1 MSQLEQQMRHRDK
14 EMVPRIL
21 VQAMFALMIA
31 SLALVA
37 YAQWFDVPNR
47 GVLVEAPVVQSL
59 DIVMEGDRGGVYTV
73 STPDGT
79 QIASSADEKGGF
91 LGVMG
96 RVVDRELPARVPGPG
111 LVLSPAPGPAR
122 RGGRH
127 RDARVHHQPC
137 HHQQVHPDAPRDPA
151 TQTVLR
157 RRHARRRRGGCG
169 LGSNME

>member
-14 EMVPRIL
+14 EMVPRFL

-59 DIVMEGDRGGVYTV
+59 DIVMEGDRNGVYVVT
-73 STPDGT
+73 TPDGM

-96 RVVDRELPARVPGPG
+96 RVVDRERFKHNIAGNPPFQVVRRENGNIAILDDATGLRVELIGYGKDNVAAFAR
-111 LVLSPAPGPAR
+111 LL
-122 RGGRH
+122 
-127 RDARVHHQPC
+127 D
-137 HHQQVHPDAPRDPA
+137 
-151 TQTVLR
+151 
-157 RRHARRRRGGCG
+157 
-169 LGSNME
+169 